1 MSNACNFISGK
12 QYILNTYI
20 YIISKHITLDSHYEE
35 IPAQQAYNDDLLNE
49 LNLHRKQIIHRIKL
63 LST

>member
-35 IPAQQAYNDDLLNE
+35 IPAQQAYNMM
-49 LNLHRKQIIHRIKL
+49 
-63 LST
+63 TY